1 LQRLRFP
8 LTSKSEAIFETPRL
22 IINSELFSRR
32 IFDYCIVDEA
42 SQITLPT
49 CLGPLRFSEKFVL
62 VGDHNQLP
70 PLVRVFFWC
79 RNDARCLT
87 NIGLQVRNR
96 EARKGG
102 LDVSLF
108 RRLSEAHP
116 HAVVELTQQYRMNAD
131 IMLLSN
137 RLIYNDRLNC
147 GNQTVANQSL
157 ILPNDAFI
165 QSIHTSTSPCE
176 DQCWMKELMLPRQ
189 KHSLKDIIARF

>member
-1 LQRLRFP
+1 M
-8 LTSKSEAIFETPRL
+8 PRL
-22 IINSELFSRR
+22 IIHSELFSRR

-70 PLVRVFFWC
+70 PLVRFFLC
-79 RNDARCLT
+79 CDYVRCLT
-87 NIGLQVRNR
+87 NTGLQVRNR
-96 EARKGG
+96 EARKAG

-147 GNQTVANQSL
+147 GNQKVANQSL
-157 ILPNDAFI
+157 TLPDNAFI
-165 QSIHTSTSPCE
+165 QSIHASTSPCG
-176 DQCWMKELMLPRQ
+176 DLCWMKELMLPRQ
-189 KHSLKDIIARF
+189 RHSLKDIIIRF